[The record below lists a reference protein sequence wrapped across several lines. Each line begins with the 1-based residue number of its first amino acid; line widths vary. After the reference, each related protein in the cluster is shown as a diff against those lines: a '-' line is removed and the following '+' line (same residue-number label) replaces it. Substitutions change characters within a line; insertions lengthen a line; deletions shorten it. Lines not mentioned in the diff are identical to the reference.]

1 MAQWVK
7 TLPAV
12 QKTQKTGVQSLG
24 QKDPLEKEVA
34 AHSKHSSLK
43 NPMDTGV
50 WRAIVQ
56 RVGHNS
62 VTKHSTDE

>member
-1 MAQWVK
+1 MGKESACSTEDTENRGSV
-7 TLPAV
+7 P
-12 QKTQKTGVQSLG
+12 G
-24 QKDPLEKEVA
+24 QKDPLEKEMA

-50 WRAIVQ
+50 WRAVVQ